1 MQIITLD
8 TGAREVLIDITP
20 RVAEVVAASQVKAGL
35 CHLWCYHTTAALTI
49 NENAD
54 PDVKTDL
61 LMALER
67 IVGYDWPYQ
76 HAEDNSPAHVK
87 SSLLGCQLTIPV
99 NGGKLELGRWQ
110 GIIFAEFDGP
120 RQGRRVSVSIINS
133 GG

>member
-1 MQIITLD
+1 MQMITLD
-8 TGAREVLIDITP
+8 TGAREILIDITHQ
-20 RVAEVVAASQVKAGL
+20 VADIVAASNVQDGL

-76 HAEDNSPAHVK
+76 HAEGNSPAHVK
-87 SSLLGCQLTIPV
+87 SSMLGCQLTVPV
-99 NGGKLELGRWQ
+99 YNGKLELGRWQ

-120 RQGRRVSVSIINS
+120 RQGRRVGVSVINN